1 MAAPEDP
8 RIERMYRGD
17 RMWAGAALLTLWA
30 TYTFVFWKI
39 LPLLTDSGVLYT
51 LSIGA
56 GLVLLFN
63 SAAIYAMIAHYI
75 EDKQNIYG
83 LDVHYL
89 DAAKK

>member
-1 MAAPEDP
+1 
-8 RIERMYRGD
+8 
-17 RMWAGAALLTLWA
+17 MWAVAALLTLWA
-30 TYTFVFWKI
+30 TYTFVFWNI
-39 LPLLTDSGVLYT
+39 LPLLTDSSVLYT

-63 SAAIYAMIAHYI
+63 SVAIYAMIAHYI

>member
-1 MAAPEDP
+1 MEKPSDP
-8 RIERMYRGD
+8 RIDRMYRGD
-17 RMWAGAALLTLWA
+17 RMWAVVALLTLWA

-39 LPLLTDSGVLYT
+39 LPLLTDSNVLYA

-83 LDVHYL
+83 LDIYYL
-89 DAAKK
+89 DASKK